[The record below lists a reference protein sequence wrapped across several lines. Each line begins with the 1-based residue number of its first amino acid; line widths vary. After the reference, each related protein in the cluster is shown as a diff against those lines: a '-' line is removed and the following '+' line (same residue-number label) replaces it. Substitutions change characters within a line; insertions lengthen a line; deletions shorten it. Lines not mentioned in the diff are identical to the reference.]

1 MQYMGADMQS
11 TIGFYPWPGR
21 LDQHLVKSNTLCFR
35 ENQVDSVFVLIFLD
49 LAAIVNPTLDLLG
62 LPHSTFLRLYFPD
75 FVTLKCL
82 GVSSLTSSLFLSMLI
97 P

>member
-1 MQYMGADMQS
+1 M
-11 TIGFYPWPGR
+11 
-21 LDQHLVKSNTLCFR
+21 
-35 ENQVDSVFVLIFLD
+35 DSVFVLIFLD
-49 LAAIVNPTLDLLG
+49 LAAIVNSTLDLLG
-62 LPHSTFLRLYFPD
+62 LPHSTSLSLYFPD